1 MRRIFFRYL
10 NFFARF
16 WIAAGARW
24 VAFLT
29 ETSKTADLNAPSLRQ
44 RVGYCAQQDFNRTIR
59 VLQREL
65 RKLVSEQCSQF
76 GWVHRNQKTNR
87 ARRKTSAIRLSA
99 FFRAFFSEIAQGV
112 EREDSMNNTAS
123 ASDAVQAAEKC
134 SSLFY
139 PILPSVVHQDS
150 LCRLRSSARL
160 LVVGLHPVDLKAS
173 LSL

>member
-16 WIAAGARW
+16 LIAARARW
-24 VAFLT
+24 GAFLT

-99 FFRAFFSEIAQGV
+99 FLEHFSV
-112 EREDSMNNTAS
+112 
-123 ASDAVQAAEKC
+123 
-134 SSLFY
+134 
-139 PILPSVVHQDS
+139 
-150 LCRLRSSARL
+150 RLHKESSAKT
-160 LVVGLHPVDLKAS
+160 V
-173 LSL
+173 